1 MRNLLRFA
9 ISLFL
14 AHFSQSAL
22 SQSASLNINLSK
34 SVLSVS
40 VTAPAD
46 IKLNNT
52 GYSRYDEGV
61 NAIIK
66 DHISVVSSGAYI
78 VKVTVGDV
86 IGNSGL
92 LRSSVKITPQLG
104 SGNNGNLDGL
114 MINTALPSNFIPNR
128 QITII
133 EADHASWNGNTSSNT
148 FNVSYLIG
156 ADGAFA
162 GRIPGTSIIPV
173 IYTII
178 LK

>member
-1 MRNLLRFA
+1 MKNLLSFV
-9 ISLFL
+9 LFL
-14 AHFSQSAL
+14 FFSYLSQSAS
-22 SQSASLNINLSK
+22 SQSASLNINISK

-40 VTAPAD
+40 ITDPAD
-46 IKLNNT
+46 LKLNNS
-52 GYSRYDEGV
+52 GYSKYDEGV
-61 NAIIK
+61 NAIVK

-92 LRSSVKITPQLG
+92 VRSSIRITPQLG

-114 MINTALPSNFIPNR
+114 MINSALPNNFAPNR

-133 EADHASWNGNTSSNT
+133 EADHTSWNGNTASNT

>member
-1 MRNLLRFA
+1 MRYLLSFA
-9 ISLFL
+9 TFLFF
-14 AHFSQSAL
+14 AHFSQSAS

-40 VTAPAD
+40 VTDPAD
-46 IKLNNT
+46 IKLNKT
-52 GYSRYDEGV
+52 GYSRYDEGI
-61 NAIIK
+61 NATIK
-66 DHISVVSSGAYI
+66 DHISVVSSGAYVI
-78 VKVTVGDV
+78 KVTVGDV

-92 LRSSVKITPQLG
+92 LRSSVKITPQMG
-104 SGNNGNLDGL
+104 SANNGNLDGL

-133 EADHASWNGNTSSNT
+133 EADHTSWNGNIASNT

-173 IYTII
+173 TYTII

>member
-1 MRNLLRFA
+1 MKNLLGFV
-9 ISLFL
+9 LFL
-14 AHFSQSAL
+14 FFVHLSQSAS
-22 SQSASLNINLSK
+22 SQSASLNINISK

-40 VTAPAD
+40 ITDPAD
-46 IKLNNT
+46 LKLNSS
-52 GYSRYDEGV
+52 GYSKYDEGV
-61 NAIIK
+61 NAVVK
-66 DHISVVSSGAYI
+66 DHISIVSSGAYI

-92 LRSSVKITPQLG
+92 VRSSVRITPQLG

-114 MINTALPSNFIPNR
+114 MINSALPNNFTPNR

-133 EADHASWNGNTSSNT
+133 EADHTSWNGNTASNT

>member
-1 MRNLLRFA
+1 MKTLLKFV
-9 ISLFL
+9 IFLFL
-14 AHFSQSAL
+14 AHFSKSAL
-22 SQSASLNINLSK
+22 SQSASLNINISK

-40 VTAPAD
+40 ITDPED
-46 IKLNNT
+46 LKLNNT
-52 GYSRYDEGV
+52 GYSKYDEGV
-61 NAIIK
+61 NAVVK

-78 VKVTVGDV
+78 VKVTVGDI

-92 LRSSVKITPQLG
+92 VRSSVKITPQLG

-114 MINTALPSNFIPNR
+114 LINTALPSNFKPNR

-133 EADHASWNGNTSSNT
+133 EADHTSWNGNTASNT

-162 GRIPGTSIIPV
+162 GRTPGTSIIPV
-173 IYTII
+173 TYTII

>member
-1 MRNLLRFA
+1 MKNLIKFVFF
-9 ISLFL
+9 LFL
-14 AHFSQSAL
+14 THFTELAF
-22 SQSASLNINLSK
+22 SQSASLNINISK
-34 SVLSVS
+34 SVLSFS
-40 VTAPAD
+40 VTDPAD
-46 IKLNNT
+46 IKLSNA
-52 GYSRYDEGV
+52 GYSKYDEGV
-61 NAIIK
+61 KAVVK

-78 VKVTVGDV
+78 VKVNVGDV

-92 LRSSVKITPQLG
+92 VRSSVKITPQLG

-114 MINTALPSNFIPNR
+114 MINTALPSNFSPDR

-133 EADHASWNGNTSSNT
+133 EADHTSWNGNTASNT

-173 IYTII
+173 TYTII